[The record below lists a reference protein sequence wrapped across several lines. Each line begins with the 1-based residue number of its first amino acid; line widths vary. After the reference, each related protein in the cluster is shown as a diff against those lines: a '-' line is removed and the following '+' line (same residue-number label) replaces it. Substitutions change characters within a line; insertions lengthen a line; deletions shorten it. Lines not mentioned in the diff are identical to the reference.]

1 MVEGSLFGRAL
12 LAGHVA
18 VVVGSSVNIGAGIA
32 VELGKAGAAVACLDQ
47 DAQLAELCAGEVR
60 RHGAIAWSHRCDARK
75 EAEVAA
81 VLARVR
87 DDAGVPADVLVN
99 GVVRY
104 NTKGIRTMSVGEW
117 REQIGVMLDAAFVC
131 TKHLTDGL
139 ISAGRPGSVVNLIST
154 AGHQGEPGNVG
165 YCTAKGG
172 LLNFTR
178 SVAMELA
185 PYGIRVNSLTP
196 TATDP
201 AQAQERAGRWGVPG
215 VPEDVLRA
223 LAVAA
228 GQVPL
233 QLLPGPADYGLAA
246 AFLASDAARAITGI
260 DLPVDAGSL
269 ARYWRRPPAEDQQA
283 DAR

>member
-1 MVEGSLFGRAL
+1 MTEGSLFGRAL
-12 LAGHVA
+12 LAGRVA
-18 VVVGSSVNIGAGIA
+18 VVVGSSANIGAGIA

-47 DAQLAELCAGEVR
+47 DAQLAELCAEEVR
-60 RHGAIAWSHRCDARK
+60 RHGAIAWSHRCDARN

-99 GVVRY
+99 GVVQY
-104 NTKGIRTMSVGEW
+104 NMKGIRTMSVGEW

-139 ISAGRPGSVVNLIST
+139 ISAGRPGSVINLIST

-178 SVAMELA
+178 SVAVELA

-201 AQAQERAGRWGVPG
+201 TQAEERAGRWGVPG
-215 VPEDVLRA
+215 VPADILRA
-223 LAVAA
+223 LEVAA

-233 QLLPGPADYGLAA
+233 QRLPGPADYGLAA
-246 AFLASDAARAITGI
+246 AFLASDAARSITGV
-260 DLPVDAGSL
+260 DVPVDAGSL
-269 ARYWRRPPAEDQQA
+269 ARYWRRPPDEDQQA
-283 DAR
+283 AVR

>member
-60 RHGAIAWSHRCDARK
+60 RHGAIAWSHQCDARN

-99 GVVRY
+99 GVVHY

-131 TKHLTDGL
+131 TKYLTDEL

-154 AGHQGEPGNVG
+154 AGHQGEPDNVG

-196 TATDP
+196 TSTDP
-201 AQAQERAGRWGVPG
+201 AQAQERARRWGVPG
-215 VPEDVLRA
+215 VPEDFLRS

-233 QLLPGPADYGLAA
+233 QLLPSPADYGLAA

-269 ARYWRRPPAEDQQA
+269 ARYWRQPPAKDQQA
-283 DAR
+283 GAR

>member
-1 MVEGSLFGRAL
+1 M
-12 LAGHVA
+12 
-18 VVVGSSVNIGAGIA
+18 
-32 VELGKAGAAVACLDQ
+32 
-47 DAQLAELCAGEVR
+47 
-60 RHGAIAWSHRCDARK
+60 
-75 EAEVAA
+75 
-81 VLARVR
+81 R

-154 AGHQGEPGNVG
+154 VGHQGEPGNVG

-201 AQAQERAGRWGVPG
+201 AQAQERARRWGVPG
-215 VPEDVLRA
+215 VPEDVLPRA
-223 LAVAA
+223 GGRRRAGSAPAPARSRGLRPRGGFPRLRCRVGDHRHRLTGRRGLAR
-228 GQVPL
+228 PL
-233 QLLPGPADYGLAA
+233 LAA
-246 AFLASDAARAITGI
+246 APRRGSAGGCPLMRGANLIGGTWR
-260 DLPVDAGSL
+260 LPVDGRHIEVVDPATREEPFDRWYL
-269 ARYWRRPPAEDQQA
+269 TIEPIVAARTQEQA
-283 DAR
+283 VRARIRVVRLSRGLF